1 MPEIKIITKQP
12 SLPRTVKVAAYARV
26 SSDKDAMLHS
36 LSSQVSYFSK
46 YIQSNENWIY
56 AGVYSDEGQTGTK
69 NKRDAFQRMIQDAK
83 DGKIDIII
91 TKSISRFAR
100 NTETLLKTIREL
112 KAINV
117 DVYFQEQ
124 NIHTTSNDGE
134 LLISILASYA
144 QEESR
149 TCSENSLWRVR
160 KNFSE
165 GKIYGGNDCMGY
177 KLVNG
182 KFVLIP
188 EQAEIVKKIFNLYE
202 DGYGDMKIA
211 KLLNDEGIKAYEGGL
226 WNKTSVRIILNNYN
240 YTGDLILQKTYR
252 DDHISK
258 KAKKN
263 NGVRNKYLVTDDHEP
278 IITKEQF
285 QRVAK
290 LRAERSKTYN
300 HGKTSTSRYPFTGV
314 LKCGNCNKSYK
325 HKKSQYK
332 EYWICSTYEQLG
344 KSYCDSKQICNDVLI
359 KATCQAL
366 ETDEFNEEILNNKVS
381 LIEVFNGHKLIF
393 HFYNG
398 LIKEIIWEEP
408 KRSDSW
414 TKEMRDKARQNT
426 VNINKKFVKGDNVS
440 WQK

>member
-1 MPEIKIITKQP
+1 MSKIKIMTKP
-12 SLPRTVKVAAYARV
+12 PTLPKTVKVAAYARV

-46 YIQSNENWIY
+46 YIQSNDNWVY

-83 DGKIDIII
+83 DGKIDVII

-100 NTETLLKTIREL
+100 NTETLLQTIREL

-124 NIHTTSNDGE
+124 NIHTIGNDGE

-149 TCSENSLWRVR
+149 TCSENTLWRVR

-177 KLVNG
+177 KIIAG
-182 KFVLIP
+182 RFILIP
-188 EQAEIVKKIFNLYE
+188 KQAEIVKRIFNLYE
-202 DGYGDMKIA
+202 EGFGDTKIA
-211 KLLNDEGIKAYEGGL
+211 KLLNNEGIKAFEGGL
-226 WNKTSVRIILNNYN
+226 WNKSSIRNILNNSN

-252 DDHISK
+252 EDHISK
-258 KAKKN
+258 KRQTNK
-263 NGVRNKYLVTDDHEP
+263 GVKNKYLVSDNHEP

-285 QRVAK
+285 YRVTD
-290 LRAERSKTYN
+290 LRTERSKVYHQGTKSN
-300 HGKTSTSRYPFTGV
+300 KKYPFTGI
-314 LKCGNCNKSYK
+314 LKCGICDKNYK

-332 EYWICSTYEQLG
+332 EYWVCNTYEELG
-344 KSYCDSKQICNDVLI
+344 KVYCNSRKVRNDVLM

-366 ETDEFNEEILNNKVS
+366 ETNEFNEELLNNKIS
-381 LIEVFNGHKLIF
+381 FIEIFNGNKLIF
-393 HFYNG
+393 HFFNG
-398 LIKEIIWEEP
+398 TKKEIVWEEP

-414 TKEMRDKARQNT
+414 TEEMREKARTNA
-426 VNINKKFVKGDNVS
+426 IKLNKQLTKGDND
-440 WQK
+440 

>member
-1 MPEIKIITKQP
+1 MSEIKIITKKL

-46 YIQSNENWIY
+46 YIQSNENWFY

-69 NKRDAFQRMIQDAK
+69 NKRDAFQRMIQDAM
-83 DGKIDIII
+83 DGKIDMII

-124 NIHTTSNDGE
+124 NIHTISNNGE

-160 KNFSE
+160 KNFSK

-177 KLVNG
+177 KLVDG

-188 EQAEIVKKIFNLYE
+188 EQAAIVKKIFNLYE
-202 DGYGDMKIA
+202 KGYGDMKIA
-211 KLLNDEGIKAYEGGL
+211 RLLNNEGIKAYEGGL
-226 WNKTSVRIILNNYN
+226 WSKSSVRCILSNYN
-240 YTGDLILQKTYR
+240 YTGDLILQKTYSE
-252 DDHISK
+252 DYISK
-258 KAKKN
+258 KRKTN
-263 NGVRNKYLVTDDHEP
+263 NGNKDKYLVSNNHEP

-285 QRVAK
+285 ERVTN
-290 LRAERSKTYN
+290 LRKERLN
-300 HGKTSTSRYPFTGV
+300 LNNNTSQPYKKYPFTGI
-314 LKCGNCNKSYK
+314 LKCGNCEKNYK
-325 HKKSQYK
+325 HKKSPYK
-332 EYWICSTYEQLG
+332 DYWICTTFEELG
-344 KSYCDSKQICNDVLI
+344 KAYCSSKKIRDDVLAN
-359 KATCQAL
+359 ATCQAL
-366 ETDEFNEEILNNKVS
+366 EIHDFNEEILNTQIS
-381 LIEVFNGHKLIF
+381 LIGIFNGNKLIF
-393 HFYNG
+393 HFFNG
-398 LIKEIIWEEP
+398 MKKEIIWEEP

-414 TKEMRDKARQNT
+414 TEEMREKARQNAT
-426 VNINKKFVKGDNVS
+426 KFNNKNTKGDNI
-440 WQK
+440 